1 MTKHKR
7 WMAAGA
13 AAAGITLTVPAFAQ
27 MTADLP
33 QEERGLYLG
42 GGLGLN
48 DDTESVWRLFGGYR
62 AHRNLAVELGYID
75 LGKMTLGGR
84 PADGEAWEL
93 VGLGIAPL
101 NEQFSVYGKL
111 GGYRGEARGGGII
124 ETRNDLT
131 FGFGA
136 QYDVNRNL
144 GVRLEWQRYTDF
156 GGGGFGAV
164 EDQDVVSVNAIYTF
178 R

>member
-13 AAAGITLTVPAFAQ
+13 AAAGMALALPAFAQ
-27 MTADLP
+27 MRADLP
-33 QEERGLYLG
+33 QEDRGLYLG
-42 GGLGLN
+42 GGLGAN
-48 DDTESVWRLFGGYR
+48 DDSESVWRLFGGYR

-75 LGKMTLGGR
+75 LGDMTINGR
-84 PADGEAWEL
+84 PANAEAWEL
-93 VGLGIAPL
+93 VALGIAPL
-101 NEQFSVYGKL
+101 NEEFALYGKL
-111 GGYRGEARGGGII
+111 GGYRGEANGGGIS

-136 QYDVNRNL
+136 QYEVSRNL

-156 GGGGFGAV
+156 GGGPFGGV
-164 EDQDVVSVNAIYTF
+164 SDQDVISLNALYRF